1 MESSLEAYQPLPEDI
16 KRGTIRKVYSFVP
29 LDPDEEEALAK
40 FRAYATK
47 NAIQIPPGVDD
58 QHRMALKF
66 MDSSKRKPKKAM
78 KIMDKYQTWL
88 TTELPVPINEVSTM
102 LDQGFMYLLGRDKKF
117 HPIMVINVRKMLN
130 FNVDLNTALRL
141 NYFLLTWAIEH
152 MMVPGKV
159 ETWDIIMDLADVTAS
174 QLPINLLKNMMSK
187 LSINFMCR
195 LEKSFVINLP
205 STLNALY
212 KLLKPFIDSDTKKK
226 IIIQK
231 DGWEP
236 LLRGDIN
243 EDVLEVKYGGTR
255 PNIDSGY
262 FPPAFY

>member
-1 MESSLEAYQPLPEDI
+1 MI
-16 KRGTIRKVYSFVP
+16 
-29 LDPDEEEALAK
+29 
-40 FRAYATK
+40 
-47 NAIQIPPGVDD
+47 
-58 QHRMALKF
+58 
-66 MDSSKRKPKKAM
+66 
-78 KIMDKYQTWL
+78 
-88 TTELPVPINEVSTM
+88 
-102 LDQGFMYLLGRDKKF
+102 DQGFMYLLGRDRKF
-117 HPIMVINVRKMLN
+117 HPIMIISVRKMLDCN
-130 FNVDLNTALRL
+130 IDLNLSLRL
-141 NYFLLTWAIEH
+141 NYFLLTWALEH

-159 ETWDIIMDLADVTAS
+159 ETWTIIMDLADVSAT
-174 QLPINLLKNMMSK
+174 QLPIMMLKNMLKK

-205 STLNALY
+205 STLNAIY

-262 FPPAFY
+262 FPPASY